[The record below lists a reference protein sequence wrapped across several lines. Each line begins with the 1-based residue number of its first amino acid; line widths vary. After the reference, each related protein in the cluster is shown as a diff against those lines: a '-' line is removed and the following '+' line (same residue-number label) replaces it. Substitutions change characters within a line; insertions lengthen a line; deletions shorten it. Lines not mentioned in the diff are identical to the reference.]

1 MFKWQTTPAEG
12 PPSAMSQVQLVPCD
26 SLTGPRLRL
35 RDAERGQAILR
46 LANSLRQHGMI
57 HPIVV
62 EPREDGKYEVISGG
76 RRCIAAREARME
88 YVPAV
93 TRVRADIGNTE
104 MFLVE
109 NEHRRSLDP
118 LEFSDELKRMRD
130 EGASLRDL
138 ARATGRS
145 EGYCSNM
152 LRLRQLPITVREL
165 LSNGALSK
173 GQGLAVLAAPPEH
186 REALAFRAARGMT
199 VREVEQEVTRLKAL
213 DAGETED
220 DEPERT
226 PSLAEVR
233 VQELVYE
240 LARRL
245 GADQF
250 RVSVRRAPSSKGT
263 FTISFRDEDHL
274 GEMLARVAGGVPE
287 PPHDAPDF
295 PREKSPDMPDAPDVP
310 DAPDALSRRRFQPR
324 RPERAV
330 ACQLRSPSPDSC
342 TAPIRETGGNRRPRP
357 P

>member
-1 MFKWQTTPAEG
+1 MPTTPAPG
-12 PPSAMSQVQLVPCD
+12 PPSATSQVQIVRLD
-26 SLTGPRLRL
+26 DLSGPHRRLR
-35 RDAERGQAILR
+35 ANEQYSEAIHR
-46 LANSLRQHGMI
+46 LAGSLRRHGMI

-76 RRCIAAREARME
+76 RRCIAAQHARME
-88 YVPAV
+88 FVPAV
-93 TRVRADIGNTE
+93 TRIRADASNTE
-104 MFLVE
+104 IFLAE

-138 ARATGRS
+138 ALATGRS

-152 LRLRQLPITVREL
+152 LRLRQLPLAVRNL
-165 LSNGALSK
+165 LSDGALSK
-173 GQGLAVLAAPPEH
+173 GQGLAVLAAPPEY

-199 VREVEQEVTRLKAL
+199 VREIEQEVTRLKAIE
-213 DAGETED
+213 AGEAED
-220 DEPERT
+220 DEPERV

-233 VQELVYE
+233 AQELVYE

-250 RVSVRRAPSSKGT
+250 RVSVRRGPARNGT
-263 FTISFRDEDHL
+263 FTISFRNEEHL
-274 GEMLARVAGGVPE
+274 EEMLSRIAGGVPE
-287 PPHDAPDF
+287 PPDDAPDF
-295 PREKSPDMPDAPDVP
+295 PREKSPDMPDLP
-310 DAPDALSRRRFQPR
+310 DAPDAPSRRRFQPR

-330 ACQLRSPSPDSC
+330 PCRRQSPPPDSC
-342 TAPIRETGGNRRPRP
+342 TAAIRETGGDRRARP